1 MKNLCALMVVMLA
14 GCAGD
19 ATKPDYEAQ
28 EESIDQILTQPLAG
42 NEYAEQV
49 RCLATYTYNSVEIL
63 DSRHVVFKGPGGRYW
78 LNRLR
83 NRCLGLRRNDTLKF
97 ALRTSQICDLD
108 TFEAISIAVG
118 SPTRTSATCSLGTFT
133 PMTED
138 QLKAVKAALERV
150 QE

>member
-1 MKNLCALMVVMLA
+1 MKNLCALMVVLLG

-28 EESIDQILTQPLAG
+28 EESIDQILTQPLAE

-97 ALRTSQICDLD
+97 ELRTSQICDLD
-108 TFEAISIAVG
+108 TFEAISIAAWQSDPYQRDLLSG
-118 SPTRTSATCSLGTFT
+118 HLFT
-133 PMTED
+133 DD
-138 QLKAVKAALERV
+138 QRPAGGGKGGPGKG
-150 QE
+150 